1 MKHNDT
7 DNNKSRFSGTETT
20 ESTANR
26 TADSH
31 ASTGVQR
38 LQHHR
43 DELQD
48 LAESD
53 LPVAWVADALLGVAD
68 DADSHQDGSDGNG
81 GGGSDP

>member
-31 ASTGVQR
+31 APTGVQR

-43 DELQD
+43 DSLQD
-48 LAESD
+48 LADSD
-53 LPVAWVADALLGVAD
+53 LPVAWVAKHLLDVIDD
-68 DADSHQDGSDGNG
+68 DADG
-81 GGGSDP
+81 GGDSDR